1 MTAAMTTTGVLLTVG
16 PVLGAIPIAHPALV
30 RVWGAPRERYLGI
43 IGAHRR
49 AWYLLNA
56 GFAFATLV
64 TSAGLAILATGY
76 DAEQASGGIL
86 LGTTLVYSLA
96 GVLWLIVLAAR
107 AVCDP
112 LLAVWAGE
120 GQPAGPAE
128 TILRAMLQGLFGAFV
143 ITTAITLM
151 ALAYLLATDGVVA
164 IPVALVAGALAAIVL
179 AIQLRTGDCIPALL
193 YVPTMVMG
201 GALLAGWT

>member
-1 MTAAMTTTGVLLTVG
+1 MTTAMATAGVLLTVG

-30 RVWGAPRERYLGI
+30 RVWGAPRERYLAI

-49 AWYLLNA
+49 AWYLLNT

-64 TSAGLAILATGY
+64 TSAGLAVLAAAVDT
-76 DAEQASGGIL
+76 DHASGGLL
-86 LGTTLVYSLA
+86 LGTTLVYGLA
-96 GVLWLIVLAAR
+96 GVLWLVVLAAR

-112 LLAVWAGE
+112 LLAGWARDGR
-120 GQPAGPAE
+120 PAGPAE
-128 TILRAMLQGLFGAFV
+128 IVLGAMLQGLFGAFV

-151 ALAYLLATDGVVA
+151 VLTYVLATDGLLA
-164 IPVALVAGALAAIVL
+164 IPVALVAGALAALVL

-193 YVPTMVMG
+193 YVPTIMIG